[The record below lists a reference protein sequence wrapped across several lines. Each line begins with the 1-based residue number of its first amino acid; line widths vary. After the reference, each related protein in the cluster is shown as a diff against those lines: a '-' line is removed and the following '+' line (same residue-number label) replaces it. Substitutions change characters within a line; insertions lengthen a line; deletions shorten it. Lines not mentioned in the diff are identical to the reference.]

1 VSALAKAE
9 ARALQPRNATE
20 DAILAA
26 AREALAEVP
35 YDELRMDAIARRA
48 FVSRTTVYFYF
59 DNKRALV
66 DRLIQQAFADM
77 RAAAAPYLD
86 GAGEPRLELRLALTR
101 VIGVVNANEHVLL
114 LAAQLFGQGEHL
126 PSEWEPYIRRFVV
139 EATGRIRRDQERGIA
154 PDDIDASIS
163 AQALCAMV
171 ERHVT
176 MEIIRGG
183 RQITES
189 VRVLSE
195 LWWRA
200 VYAPAIPARRE
211 PPERGSRRPRARSRR

>member
-1 VSALAKAE
+1 MSAVA
-9 ARALQPRNATE
+9 ARAQVKALQPRNATE

-26 AREALAEVP
+26 GREVLKEVP
-35 YDELRMDAIARRA
+35 FDDLRMDMIARRA

-66 DRLIQQAFADM
+66 DRLIHLAFADM
-77 RAAAAPYLD
+77 REAAAPYLD

-101 VIGVVNANEHVLL
+101 VIGVVNANEDVLL
-114 LAAQLFGQGEHL
+114 LAAALFGQGDHL
-126 PSEWEPYIRRFVV
+126 PAKWEPYIRRFVAD
-139 EATGRIRRDQERGIA
+139 ATGRIRRDQERGIA
-154 PDDIDASIS
+154 PDDIDPAIS

-200 VYAPAIPARRE
+200 VYSHPGRRARGTRH
-211 PPERGSRRPRARSRR
+211 PRAGSPR

>member
-1 VSALAKAE
+1 MSAAA
-9 ARALQPRNATE
+9 ARAQVEALQPRNATE

-26 AREALAEVP
+26 GRDLLAEMP
-35 YDELRMDAIARRA
+35 YADLRMDMIARRA

-66 DRLIQQAFADM
+66 DRIIHVAFADM

-86 GAGEPRLELRLALTR
+86 GQGEPRLELRLALTR
-101 VIGVVNANEHVLL
+101 VIGVVNANENVLL
-114 LAAQLFGQGEHL
+114 LAAQLFGQGDHL
-126 PSEWEPYIRRFVV
+126 PAEWEPYLSRFVTD
-139 EATGRIRRDQERGIA
+139 ATGRIRRDQERGIA
-154 PDDIDASIS
+154 PDDIDPGIS

-176 MEIIRGG
+176 MDILRGG

-200 VYAPAIPARRE
+200 VYSHPGRRAR
-211 PPERGSRRPRARSRR
+211 GTRRPRAGSPR

>member
-1 VSALAKAE
+1 MSAVA
-9 ARALQPRNATE
+9 ARAQVQALQPRNATE

-26 AREALAEVP
+26 GREVVKEVP
-35 YDELRMDAIARRA
+35 FDDLRMDMIARRA

-66 DRLIQQAFADM
+66 DRLIHLAFADM
-77 RAAAAPYLD
+77 REAAAPYLD

-101 VIGVVNANEHVLL
+101 VIGVVNANEDVLL
-114 LAAQLFGQGEHL
+114 LAAALFGQGDHL
-126 PSEWEPYIRRFVV
+126 PAKWEPYIRRFVAD
-139 EATGRIRRDQERGIA
+139 ATGRIRRDQERGIA
-154 PDDIDASIS
+154 PDDIDPAIS

-200 VYAPAIPARRE
+200 VYSHPGR
-211 PPERGSRRPRARSRR
+211 RARGTRHQRAGSPR

>member
-1 VSALAKAE
+1 MSTVA
-9 ARALQPRNATE
+9 ARAQVQALQPRNATE

-26 AREALAEVP
+26 GREVLKEVP
-35 YDELRMDAIARRA
+35 FDDLRMDMIARRA

-66 DRLIQQAFADM
+66 DRLIHLAFADM
-77 RAAAAPYLD
+77 REAAAPYLD

-101 VIGVVNANEHVLL
+101 VIGVVNANEDVLL
-114 LAAQLFGQGEHL
+114 LAAALFGQGDHL
-126 PSEWEPYIRRFVV
+126 PAKWEPYIRRFVAD
-139 EATGRIRRDQERGIA
+139 ATGRIRRDQERGIA
-154 PDDIDASIS
+154 PDDIDAAIS

-200 VYAPAIPARRE
+200 VYSHPGR
-211 PPERGSRRPRARSRR
+211 RARGTRHQRAGSPR

>member
-1 VSALAKAE
+1 MSAVA
-9 ARALQPRNATE
+9 ARAQVQALQPRNATE
-20 DAILAA
+20 DAILEAG
-26 AREALAEVP
+26 REVLKEVP
-35 YDELRMDAIARRA
+35 FDDLRMDMIARRA

-66 DRLIQQAFADM
+66 DRLIHLAFADM
-77 RAAAAPYLD
+77 REAAAPYLD

-101 VIGVVNANEHVLL
+101 VIGVVNANEDVLL
-114 LAAQLFGQGEHL
+114 LAAALFGQGDHL
-126 PSEWEPYIRRFVV
+126 PAKWEPYIRRFVAD
-139 EATGRIRRDQERGIA
+139 ATGRIRRDQERGIA
-154 PDDIDASIS
+154 PDDIDPAIS

-200 VYAPAIPARRE
+200 VYSHPGRRG
-211 PPERGSRRPRARSRR
+211 RGSRHPRAGSPR

>member
-1 VSALAKAE
+1 VSAVA
-9 ARALQPRNATE
+9 ARAQVQALQPRNATE

-26 AREALAEVP
+26 GREVLKEVP
-35 YDELRMDAIARRA
+35 FDDLRMDMIARRA

-66 DRLIQQAFADM
+66 DRLIHLAFADM
-77 RAAAAPYLD
+77 REAAAPYLD

-101 VIGVVNANEHVLL
+101 VIGVVNANEDVLL
-114 LAAQLFGQGEHL
+114 LAAALFGQGDHL
-126 PSEWEPYIRRFVV
+126 PAKWEPYIRRFVAD
-139 EATGRIRRDQERGIA
+139 ATGRIRRDQERGIA
-154 PDDIDASIS
+154 PDDIDPGIS

-200 VYAPAIPARRE
+200 VYSHPGRRAR
-211 PPERGSRRPRARSRR
+211 GTHHPRAGSPR

>member
-1 VSALAKAE
+1 MSAAPAT
-9 ARALQPRNATE
+9 AQATVQALQPRNATE

-26 AREALAEVP
+26 ARDALTETP
-35 YDELRMDAIARRA
+35 YDELRMDAIARKA

-59 DNKRALV
+59 DNKRAVV
-66 DRLIQQAFADM
+66 DRLIHTAFADM

-101 VIGVVNANEHVLL
+101 VIGVVNANEDVLF
-114 LAAQLFGQGEHL
+114 LATRLFGQGDHM
-126 PSEWEPYIRRFVV
+126 PAEWEPYISRFV
-139 EATGRIRRDQERGIA
+139 EDATGRIRRDQERGIA
-154 PDDIDASIS
+154 PDDIDAEIS

-171 ERHVT
+171 ERHVS

-200 VYAPAIPARRE
+200 VYSHP
-211 PPERGSRRPRARSRR
+211 GRSRPGA

>member
-1 VSALAKAE
+1 VSAVA
-9 ARALQPRNATE
+9 ARAQVKALQPRNATE

-26 AREALAEVP
+26 GREVLKEVP
-35 YDELRMDAIARRA
+35 FDDLRMDMIARRA

-66 DRLIQQAFADM
+66 DRLIHLAFADM
-77 RAAAAPYLD
+77 REAAAPYLD

-101 VIGVVNANEHVLL
+101 VIGVVNANEDVLL
-114 LAAQLFGQGEHL
+114 LAAALFGQGDHL
-126 PSEWEPYIRRFVV
+126 PAKWEPYIRRFVAD
-139 EATGRIRRDQERGIA
+139 ATGRIRRDQERGIA
-154 PDDIDASIS
+154 PDDIDPAIS

-200 VYAPAIPARRE
+200 VYSHPGR
-211 PPERGSRRPRARSRR
+211 RARGTRHQRAGSPR

>member
-1 VSALAKAE
+1 MSAVA
-9 ARALQPRNATE
+9 ARAQVQALQPRNATE

-26 AREALAEVP
+26 GREVVKEVP
-35 YDELRMDAIARRA
+35 FDDLRMDMIARRA

-66 DRLIQQAFADM
+66 DRLIHLAFADM

-101 VIGVVNANEHVLL
+101 VIGVVNANEDVLL
-114 LAAQLFGQGEHL
+114 LAAALFGQGDHL
-126 PSEWEPYIRRFVV
+126 PAKWEPYIRRFVAD
-139 EATGRIRRDQERGIA
+139 ATGRIRRDQERGIA
-154 PDDIDASIS
+154 PDDIDPAIS

-200 VYAPAIPARRE
+200 VYSHPGRRA
-211 PPERGSRRPRARSRR
+211 RGSRHPRAGSPR

>member
-1 VSALAKAE
+1 MSAVA
-9 ARALQPRNATE
+9 ARAQVKALQPRNATE

-26 AREALAEVP
+26 GREVLKEVP
-35 YDELRMDAIARRA
+35 FDDLRMDMIARRA

-66 DRLIQQAFADM
+66 DRLIHLAFADM
-77 RAAAAPYLD
+77 REAAAPYLD

-101 VIGVVNANEHVLL
+101 VIGVVNANEDVLL
-114 LAAQLFGQGEHL
+114 LAAALFGQGDHL
-126 PSEWEPYIRRFVV
+126 PAKWEPYIRRFVAD
-139 EATGRIRRDQERGIA
+139 ATGRIRRDQERGIA
-154 PDDIDASIS
+154 PDDIDAAIS

-200 VYAPAIPARRE
+200 VYSHPGR
-211 PPERGSRRPRARSRR
+211 RARGTRHQRAGSPR

>member
-1 VSALAKAE
+1 MSAVA
-9 ARALQPRNATE
+9 ARAQVQALQPRNATE

-26 AREALAEVP
+26 GREVVKEVP
-35 YDELRMDAIARRA
+35 FDDLRMDMIARRA

-66 DRLIQQAFADM
+66 DRLIHLAFADM
-77 RAAAAPYLD
+77 REAAAPYLD

-101 VIGVVNANEHVLL
+101 VIGVVNANEDVLL
-114 LAAQLFGQGEHL
+114 LAAALFGQGDHL
-126 PSEWEPYIRRFVV
+126 PAKWEPYIRRFVAD
-139 EATGRIRRDQERGIA
+139 ATGRIRRDQERGIA
-154 PDDIDASIS
+154 PDDIDPAIS

-200 VYAPAIPARRE
+200 VYSHPGRRA
-211 PPERGSRRPRARSRR
+211 RGSRHPRAGSPR

>member
-1 VSALAKAE
+1 MLK
-9 ARALQPRNATE
+9 
-20 DAILAA
+20 
-26 AREALAEVP
+26 EVP
-35 YDELRMDAIARRA
+35 FDDLRMDMIARRA

-66 DRLIQQAFADM
+66 DRLIHLAFADM
-77 RAAAAPYLD
+77 REAAAPYLD

-101 VIGVVNANEHVLL
+101 VIGVVSSERGAVI
-114 LAAQLFGQGEHL
+114 QDIL
-126 PSEWEPYIRRFVV
+126 PAKWEPYIRRFVAD
-139 EATGRIRRDQERGIA
+139 ATGRIRRDQERGIA
-154 PDDIDASIS
+154 PDDIDPGIS

-200 VYAPAIPARRE
+200 VYSHPGRRARGTRH
-211 PPERGSRRPRARSRR
+211 PRAGSPR

>member
-1 VSALAKAE
+1 VSAAAQRKL
-9 ARALQPRNATE
+9 RARNATE

-26 AREALAEVP
+26 AREALVEDG
-35 YDELRMDAIARRA
+35 YEKLTIDGIARRA
-48 FVSRTTVYFYF
+48 FTSRTNVYFYF
-59 DNKRALV
+59 ANKRAVV
-66 DRLIQQAFADM
+66 DRLVQQTFAEM
-77 RAAAAPYLD
+77 LVAGSPYLD
-86 GAGEPRLELRLALTR
+86 GTGEPRHELRKALGR
-101 VIGVVNANEHVLL
+101 VVLVVNRNADILL
-114 LAAQLFGQGEHL
+114 LVGHL
-126 PSEWEPYIRRFVV
+126 SGMEDRLPAEWEPYIRRFVNAA
-139 EATGRIRRDQERGIA
+139 EARIRRDQERGVAPADIPPFIA
-154 PDDIDASIS
+154 

-200 VYAPAIPARRE
+200 VYSHPGRRARGTRH
-211 PPERGSRRPRARSRR
+211 PRAGSPR

>member
-1 VSALAKAE
+1 MSAVA
-9 ARALQPRNATE
+9 ARAQVQALQPRNATE

-26 AREALAEVP
+26 GREVLKEVP
-35 YDELRMDAIARRA
+35 FDDLRMDMIARRA

-66 DRLIQQAFADM
+66 DRLIHLAFADM
-77 RAAAAPYLD
+77 REAAAPYLD

-101 VIGVVNANEHVLL
+101 IIGVVNANEDVLL
-114 LAAQLFGQGEHL
+114 LAAALFGQGDHL
-126 PSEWEPYIRRFVV
+126 PAKWEPYIRRFVAD
-139 EATGRIRRDQERGIA
+139 ATGRIRRDQERGIA
-154 PDDIDASIS
+154 PDDIDPAIS

-200 VYAPAIPARRE
+200 VYSHPGRRAR
-211 PPERGSRRPRARSRR
+211 GTRRPRAGSPR

>member
-1 VSALAKAE
+1 VSAVA
-9 ARALQPRNATE
+9 ARAQVKALQPRNATE

-26 AREALAEVP
+26 GREVLKEVP
-35 YDELRMDAIARRA
+35 FDDLRMDMIARRA

-66 DRLIQQAFADM
+66 DRLIHLAFADM
-77 RAAAAPYLD
+77 REAAAPYLD

-101 VIGVVNANEHVLL
+101 VIGVVNANEDVLL
-114 LAAQLFGQGEHL
+114 LAAALFGQGDHL
-126 PSEWEPYIRRFVV
+126 PAKWEPYIRRFVAD
-139 EATGRIRRDQERGIA
+139 ATGRIRRDQERGIA
-154 PDDIDASIS
+154 PDDIDAAIS

-200 VYAPAIPARRE
+200 VYSHPGR
-211 PPERGSRRPRARSRR
+211 RARGTRHQRAGSPR

>member
-1 VSALAKAE
+1 MSAAPATAKAQ
-9 ARALQPRNATE
+9 AQALQPRNATE

-26 AREALAEVP
+26 ARDALAEVP
-35 YDELRMDAIARRA
+35 YDELRMDVIARRA

-59 DNKRALV
+59 ENKRAVV
-66 DRLIQQAFADM
+66 DRLIHSAFADM
-77 RAAAAPYLD
+77 REAASPYLD

-101 VIGVVNANEHVLL
+101 VIGVVNANEDVLI
-114 LAAQLFGQGEHL
+114 LATRLFGQGDHM
-126 PSEWEPYIRRFVV
+126 PAEWEPYISRFVTD
-139 EATGRIRRDQERGIA
+139 ATGRIKRDQERGIA
-154 PDDIDASIS
+154 PNDIDAGIS

-171 ERHVT
+171 ERHVS
-176 MEIIRGG
+176 MDIIRGG

-200 VYAPAIPARRE
+200 VYSHP
-211 PPERGSRRPRARSRR
+211 SRRRRS

>member
-1 VSALAKAE
+1 MSTVA
-9 ARALQPRNATE
+9 ARAQVKALQPRNATE

-26 AREALAEVP
+26 GREVLKEVP
-35 YDELRMDAIARRA
+35 FDDLRMDMIARRA

-66 DRLIQQAFADM
+66 DRLIHLAFADM
-77 RAAAAPYLD
+77 REAAAPYLD

-101 VIGVVNANEHVLL
+101 VIGVVNANEDVLL
-114 LAAQLFGQGEHL
+114 LAAALFGQGDHL
-126 PSEWEPYIRRFVV
+126 PAKWEPYIRRFVAD
-139 EATGRIRRDQERGIA
+139 ATGRIRRDQERGIA
-154 PDDIDASIS
+154 PDDIDPAIS

-200 VYAPAIPARRE
+200 VYSHPGRRA
-211 PPERGSRRPRARSRR
+211 RGSRHPRAGSPR